1 MRHIERRSTRGG
13 RATLALALL
22 LGVLLSALAA
32 PRLVAA
38 VLGLPADR
46 VVFYLERGQRVTDG
60 ALAGLV
66 SARRAAAAWRDTAQD
81 HRDIAAAELM
91 LAHRGATTA
100 GYENAER
107 ALGRSLA
114 MAPVDPHGWAR
125 LAHVAALQ
133 NRDARSVIAALR
145 ASIQTGGYEPTLA
158 AWRVAMMLRLW
169 EAGSVD
175 DRILFLTQIRQLARE
190 DPGSLAALRTSP
202 QAASILADLLGSR
215 ASEPAGR

>member
-1 MRHIERRSTRGG
+1 LSLAFGVLL
-13 RATLALALL
+13 LALA
-22 LGVLLSALAA
+22 G

-38 VLGLPADR
+38 VLGTPADR
-46 VVFYLERGQRVTDG
+46 VVFYLERGRRVTDE
-60 ALAGLV
+60 ALTGLV
-66 SARRAAAAWRDTAQD
+66 VARRAAAVWHETAQD

-91 LAHRGATTA
+91 LAHRGADAA
-100 GYENAER
+100 GFEEAER

-133 NRDARSVIAALR
+133 GRDPQTVIAALR
-145 ASIQTGGYEPTLA
+145 ASVQTGRYEPTLA

-169 EAGSVD
+169 SAGSVE

-190 DPGSLAALRTSP
+190 DPDSLAVLRTDP
-202 QAASILADLLGSR
+202 QAAPILADLLGPSVPS
-215 ASEPAGR
+215 AAGR